1 MSNYTTQLLPF
12 SPISGKKVEADFDG
26 GEATSDA
33 GVLLLRETE
42 AHVGIL
48 SAIASAIHD
57 LRDLRYVDHYLWDMI
72 AQQQLALF
80 NAYYDSRCYLPL
92 HVYEGLSGKLI
103 TSILR
108 PGSRPTGKQ
117 VVAILNASLNESGS
131 PGRIPY
137 LMPQIYRQPVSPVFA
152 FSGLHP
158 TARLA
163 GERPKRR

>member
-117 VVAILNASLNESGS
+117 VVAILKRIVKRIRVSWPDTIPHATNLPPTSFACFCIQRPTSYCT
-131 PGRIPY
+131 PCGRT
-137 LMPQIYRQPVSPVFA
+137 S
-152 FSGLHP
+152 
-158 TARLA
+158 
-163 GERPKRR
+163 